1 MKREDVSYNTA
12 STKEVGGNLIL
23 LYCSVLNDAH
33 GDDYGS
39 VSSSDFVSG
48 VAIADGVTGTEKG
61 SISSRIAV
69 EESLSLIKSLDV
81 LRKQDVNRNI
91 QAAFSTMVKRLP
103 ELIRKKMG
111 SKVTSSG
118 TTLAVAITDLARLYV
133 FNIGDSDIFLYPFV
147 KDYSSISTPDYMKLS
162 AGFSGGPVLLHSIS
176 DSGLEGRIDHVQ
188 LAVPSDGFA
197 LLLGSDGADLKNK
210 VATLFQNLSTVLN
223 QYQKSHEA
231 GKEMVSEAIQG
242 TLSTYLKKEK
252 LRDDDGTVALM
263 ILLPKRSETYYRGYI
278 SVARSTK
285 QSAKL
290 ELQGGN
296 VPTEVRNLFQEVTID
311 AIPEPAFEGHL
322 EIRMLDKAPGL
333 EGIGVYKSFEI
344 TTRGNGNYTLKN
356 LNIVFKVEQDWLSKI
371 NADPSHVKVFG
382 IDGGPQQFGARM
394 INQKGKY
401 YFFSTDL
408 NKKGKYAIGVTESKM
423 LETKLK
429 DRFDQIESKHK
440 ALNDK
445 VDNIS
450 NESSSKNRSQ
460 QKLMENNLGK
470 IRGELNEAMGPIRGQ
485 LNEIGNKI
493 DQQRNDFENRFRSI
507 ETRTTALENTAS
519 DLQKK
524 KEKEKDITD
533 ELSDIGTKIEQ
544 QRKDFENKTRTLDT
558 SIRNL
563 TEQVKSLRNE
573 KAETKRSQEAPNKSN
588 AARQE
593 LTQGR

>member
-12 STKEVGGNLIL
+12 STREVGGNLIL

-33 GDDYGS
+33 GDDYGG

-48 VAIADGVTGTEKG
+48 VVIADGVTGTEKG
-61 SISSRIAV
+61 SVASRIAV

-111 SKVTSSG
+111 SKVSSSG
-118 TTLAVAITDLARLYV
+118 TTLAVAITDLTRLYV

-147 KDYSSISTPDYMKLS
+147 KDYSSIATPDYMKLS
-162 AGFSGGPVLLHSIS
+162 AGFSGGPVLLHSVS

-210 VATLFQNLSTVLN
+210 FATLFQNLSTVLN
-223 QYQKSHEA
+223 QYQKSHEG

-263 ILLPKRSETYYRGYI
+263 VLLPKRSETHYRGYI

-296 VPTEVRNLFQEVTID
+296 VPSEVRNLFQEITID
-311 AIPEPAFEGHL
+311 TVPDPAFEGHL
-322 EIRMLDKAPGL
+322 EIRILDKVPGL
-333 EGIGVYKSFEI
+333 AGIGVYKSFDI
-344 TTRGNGNYTLKN
+344 STRGNGSYKLKN
-356 LNIVFKVEQDWLSKI
+356 LNIVFKVEQEWLSKI
-371 NADPSHVKVFG
+371 DVEPSNVKVFG
-382 IDGGPQQFGARM
+382 IDGGPDQFGATM
-394 INQKGKY
+394 ISQKGKY
-401 YFFSTDL
+401 YFFSADL
-408 NKKGKYAIGVTESKM
+408 TNKGRYAIGVPEGKM
-423 LETKLK
+423 LESKLK
-429 DRFDQIESKHK
+429 ERLGQIDSKHK

-445 VDNIS
+445 VEGIS
-450 NESSSKNRSQ
+450 SDLSSKQKSQ
-460 QKLMENNLGK
+460 QKILEDNVKKIRGDLDGVLQP
-470 IRGELNEAMGPIRGQ
+470 IRGELSDIRD
-485 LNEIGNKI
+485 KI
-493 DQQRNDFENRFRSI
+493 D
-507 ETRTTALENTAS
+507 
-519 DLQKK
+519 
-524 KEKEKDITD
+524 
-533 ELSDIGTKIEQ
+533 Q
-544 QRKDFENKTRTLDT
+544 QRKDFEIKTRTLDT
-558 SIRNL
+558 SIKNL
-563 TEQVKSLRNE
+563 AEQVQSLKTE
-573 KAETKRSQEAPNKSN
+573 KAATKKSQEAPTKNIGSGENLRRSLQTEK
-588 AARQE
+588 
-593 LTQGR
+593 T